1 LAGRFR
7 RQIKQAM
14 VMSMDVE
21 KIKKEIDQLIDRGT
35 DLLFAMQHECRGK
48 EFEEKLAQA
57 LNNKDQAKTRIKNL
71 PGFIDNYQQWYSES
85 YVFLKQVLPDR
96 LADFVSHFERPKN
109 RKEISSTNYVISDY
123 LKGTHRNNWE
133 GEEIAGP
140 VHAIGEFRQQLNIL
154 KAARNRFDSSLFDI
168 KQVAQADLYNSEI
181 QAAKDLAKNKFLR
194 AAGMICGVVL
204 EKHLH
209 QACQNHGVSIKK
221 KSPSIS
227 DFNDA
232 LKNSGVIDTQQ
243 WRKIQW
249 LADIRNLSGHNK
261 EREPSSDEIDEL
273 IRSTDRLLKTMF

>member
-1 LAGRFR
+1 
-7 RQIKQAM
+7 
-14 VMSMDVE
+14 MSMDVE

-123 LKGTHRNNWE
+123 LKGTYRNNWE

-261 EREPSSDEIDEL
+261 ERERSSDEIDEL